1 MILILR
7 LYKIDLSVY
16 IFSNNVFY
24 DETLQSYV
32 GGCHFTVL

>member
-7 LYKIDLSVY
+7 LYT
-16 IFSNNVFY
+16 NNLLLLY

-32 GGCHFTVL
+32 GGCNFTVL